1 MKEMTPVIMKDINVT
16 VVCPIYN
23 EGKYIDEFL
32 RSVLLQDYP
41 PDKLDI
47 LLVDGMSNDNTRE
60 ISNCYSAKY
69 KNIHLVNN
77 PYKTV
82 PYALNKG
89 IKMAS
94 GDVVI
99 RMDAHC
105 TYPVGYISR
114 LVEELYQLNADNV
127 GGLWNTLPAKNTI
140 ECLSIAIASSHPFG
154 VGSSTHKIGTDHIM
168 KVDTVPFGCYK
179 KELFDRI
186 GFFDCDLIRNQDD
199 EFNARII
206 KNGGSIYIIPDVVI
220 DYTARDCMRKMR
232 KMYYQYG
239 LFKPL
244 VNKKLGSPATLRQFF
259 PALFLIGLVVGGIV
273 STVNHIIALLYMLV
287 LILYF
292 GIGLYVGVCKACSYR
307 RVGLIL
313 YIPYTFLNI
322 HISYGWGYI
331 KGMFNLF
338 RHKDFSVN
346 TNR

>member
-1 MKEMTPVIMKDINVT
+1 MKEMTPVITKDKTVT

-23 EGKYIDEFL
+23 EGKYIDGFI
-32 RSVLLQDYP
+32 RSVLQQDYP
-41 PDKLDI
+41 AEMLVI
-47 LLVDGMSNDNTRE
+47 LLVDGMSVDNTRD
-60 ISNCYSAKY
+60 ISNHYSEKY
-69 KNIHLVNN
+69 SNIHLVDN
-77 PYKTV
+77 PDKTV

-89 IKMAS
+89 ISMAHS
-94 GDVVI
+94 DVII

-105 TYPVGYISR
+105 TYPSHYISR
-114 LVEELYQLNADNV
+114 LVEQLYLLDADNV
-127 GGLWNTLPAKNTI
+127 GGVWNTLPAKNTV

-154 VGSSTHKIGTDHIM
+154 VGGSTHKIGATHIM

-179 KELFDRI
+179 RELFDRI
-186 GFFDCDLIRNQDD
+186 GLFDYDLIRNQDD

-206 KNGGSIYIIPDVVI
+206 KNGGSIYIIPDVII

-232 KMYYQYG
+232 NMYYQYG

-259 PALFLIGLVVGGIV
+259 PALFLVGLVAG
-273 STVNHIIALLYMLV
+273 LV
-287 LILYF
+287 LSFFSSLIAVLYVLVLALYF
-292 GIGLYVGVCKACSYR
+292 GIGLS
-307 RVGLIL
+307 VGLRKAFAYHCAGLVL

-331 KGMFNLF
+331 KGLQKLF
-338 RHKDFSVN
+338 RHKNFNVN